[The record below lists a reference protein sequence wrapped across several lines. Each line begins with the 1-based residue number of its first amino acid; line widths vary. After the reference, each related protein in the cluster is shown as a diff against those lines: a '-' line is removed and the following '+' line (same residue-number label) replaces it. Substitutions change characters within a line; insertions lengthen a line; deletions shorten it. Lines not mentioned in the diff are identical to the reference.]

1 MSALEVCI
9 LEHETTGRDPN
20 AVNGIYMGI
29 GQWEESRWISD
40 GGQRYGRTP
49 LDATY
54 EEQERILR
62 GEGQAG
68 MADQQGQWDG
78 CA

>member
-20 AVNGIYMGI
+20 AVNGIYSGI
-29 GQWEESRWISD
+29 GQWEQGRWVSD
-40 GGQRYGRTP
+40 GGLRYAPTP
-49 LDATY
+49 TEATY

-62 GEGQAG
+62 GEGEAG
-68 MADQQGQWDG
+68 MIAQQGVYDG